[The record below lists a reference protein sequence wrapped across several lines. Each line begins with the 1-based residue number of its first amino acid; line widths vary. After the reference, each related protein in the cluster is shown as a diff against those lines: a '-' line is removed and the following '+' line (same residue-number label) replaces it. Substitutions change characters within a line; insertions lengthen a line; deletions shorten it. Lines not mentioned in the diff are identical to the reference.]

1 MIEPRRLRPFF
12 LRRKSRTQARLA
24 ALRAA
29 SKLRQGGVIAH
40 HTATLPGIAATPSS
54 SPSVAK
60 LICFK
65 QRQGPFL
72 LLADSIHTALS
83 LARYSSPALRRLAR
97 QTWPGATTLI
107 FVGKPGLPACCY
119 QQGMLAV
126 RVDAS
131 FQTCQLAAACG
142 GLLISSSLN
151 RKGEAPAQPGRK
163 LFMRSRRRLNGFL
176 NGREGSGKAS
186 SILRVWRNGCTII
199 RP

>member
-1 MIEPRRLRPFF
+1 VR
-12 LRRKSRTQARLA
+12 
-24 ALRAA
+24 
-29 SKLRQGGVIAH
+29 GGAVAH
-40 HTATLPGIAATPSS
+40 HTDTLPGIAAAPSS
-54 SPSVAK
+54 RQSVAK
-60 LICFK
+60 LMYFK

-83 LARYSSPALRRLAR
+83 LARYYSPSLRRLAR
-97 QTWPGATTLI
+97 QAWPGATTLI

-119 QQGMLAV
+119 QHGMLAV

-176 NGREGSGKAS
+176 NGCVGSGKAS
-186 SILRVWRNGCTII
+186 SILRVWRNDSTII
-199 RP
+199 RQ